1 MTSDALPLLSIRGV
15 GKTYAQPVLAEI
27 DLQLFGG
34 EVLALTGENG
44 AGKST
49 LSKIVGG
56 LERPGAGS
64 LELLGRPYA
73 PASRREAEALGVR
86 MVMQELNLLPTLS
99 VAENL
104 FLHDLPRRAGWI
116 DRRRLRAAA
125 REAMAQVGLEAI
137 DPDTLVGDL
146 GIGHQQMVEI
156 ARNLIGD
163 CRLLI
168 LDEPTAML
176 TAREVDMLFEQV
188 ERLRERGV
196 AIVYISHRLEELAR
210 ISQRIA
216 VLRDGRLVCVEPIER
231 YDADQLVTL
240 MVGRE
245 LGERFDLGPRQ
256 IGAPLLR
263 VERLS
268 RRGKVHEV
276 SFEVRAGEIFGIS
289 GLIGSGRT
297 ELLRLIYGADRADGG
312 QVLLGDP
319 PQRLSLRS
327 PADSV
332 RQGVALITEDRK
344 GEGLLLD
351 QSISANLALGNL
363 PALARHGVIDRR
375 REEALARRQ
384 VEALRVRCAD
394 TAQAVGEL
402 SGGNQQKVVIGRWL
416 ERDCQVLLFD
426 EPTRGIDVGAKFD
439 IYALLAELTRRGK
452 GAGGGV
458 QRPARADADLR
469 SHRRALGGTYGGH
482 LRARRLDPGRA
493 AGGGLRRL
501 QETRRAAGD
510 VVNTQRK
517 EPEMS
522 DPTSSA
528 TAAAAPTLRRGNY
541 FGLGTYLGL
550 AGALLA
556 MIALFSALSSHFLS
570 YGTFLAIANQIPDL
584 VVLAVGMTF
593 ILIVGGID
601 LSVGS
606 VLALAAS
613 AVSLATLGW
622 GWGVLPAAMLGMACA
637 TLAGCVTGS
646 ITVAWRIP
654 SFIVSL
660 GVLEMARGLAYQM
673 TDSRTAYIGDAYA
686 WLSNPLAFGI
696 SPAFV
701 IALLVMFAAQAVLTR
716 TVFGRYLIGIGTN
729 EEAVRLAGVNPKPYK
744 IAVFALM
751 GLLAGL
757 AALFQISRLEAAD
770 PNAGV
775 GLELQVI
782 AAVVIGGTSLMG
794 GRGSVVSTFF
804 GVLIISVL
812 AAGLAQ
818 IGASEPTKRIITGA
832 VIVVAVVLDT
842 YRSHRA
848 RRQG

>member
-1 MTSDALPLLSIRGV
+1 MSSDALPLLSIRGV

-73 PASRREAEALGVR
+73 PSSRREAEALGVR

-104 FLHDLPRRAGWI
+104 FFHDLPRRAGWI

-240 MVGRE
+240 MVGRD
-245 LGERFDLGPRQ
+245 LGERFDLGTRQ

-384 VEALRVRCAD
+384 VEALRVRCAG

-452 GAGGGV
+452 ALV
-458 QRPARADADLR
+458 VVSSDLR
-469 SHRRALGGTYGGH
+469 ELMLICDRIGVLSAG
-482 LRARRLDPGRA
+482 RLVDTFERDA
-493 AGGGLRRL
+493 W
-501 QETRRAAGD
+501 
-510 VVNTQRK
+510 TQ
-517 EPEMS
+517 
-522 DPTSSA
+522 D
-528 TAAAAPTLRRGNY
+528 
-541 FGLGTYLGL
+541 
-550 AGALLA
+550 ALLA
-556 MIALFSALSSHFLS
+556 AAFAGYKKRDAL
-570 YGTFLAIANQIPDL
+570 
-584 VVLAVGMTF
+584 
-593 ILIVGGID
+593 
-601 LSVGS
+601 
-606 VLALAAS
+606 
-613 AVSLATLGW
+613 LAT
-622 GWGVLPAAMLGMACA
+622 
-637 TLAGCVTGS
+637 S
-646 ITVAWRIP
+646 
-654 SFIVSL
+654 
-660 GVLEMARGLAYQM
+660 
-673 TDSRTAYIGDAYA
+673 
-686 WLSNPLAFGI
+686 
-696 SPAFV
+696 
-701 IALLVMFAAQAVLTR
+701 
-716 TVFGRYLIGIGTN
+716 
-729 EEAVRLAGVNPKPYK
+729 
-744 IAVFALM
+744 
-751 GLLAGL
+751 
-757 AALFQISRLEAAD
+757 
-770 PNAGV
+770 
-775 GLELQVI
+775 
-782 AAVVIGGTSLMG
+782 
-794 GRGSVVSTFF
+794 
-804 GVLIISVL
+804 
-812 AAGLAQ
+812 
-818 IGASEPTKRIITGA
+818 
-832 VIVVAVVLDT
+832 
-842 YRSHRA
+842 
-848 RRQG
+848 

>member
-1 MTSDALPLLSIRGV
+1 MSSDALPLLSIRGV

-73 PASRREAEALGVR
+73 PGSRREAEALGVR

-240 MVGRE
+240 MVGRD

-256 IGAPLLR
+256 TGAPLLR

-416 ERDCQVLLFD
+416 ERDCQVLLVD

-452 GAGGGV
+452 ALV
-458 QRPARADADLR
+458 VVSSDLR
-469 SHRRALGGTYGGH
+469 ELMLICDRIGVLSA
-482 LRARRLDPGRA
+482 GRMVDTFERDA
-493 AGGGLRRL
+493 W
-501 QETRRAAGD
+501 
-510 VVNTQRK
+510 TQ
-517 EPEMS
+517 
-522 DPTSSA
+522 D
-528 TAAAAPTLRRGNY
+528 
-541 FGLGTYLGL
+541 
-550 AGALLA
+550 ALLA
-556 MIALFSALSSHFLS
+556 AAFAGYKKRDAL
-570 YGTFLAIANQIPDL
+570 
-584 VVLAVGMTF
+584 
-593 ILIVGGID
+593 
-601 LSVGS
+601 
-606 VLALAAS
+606 
-613 AVSLATLGW
+613 LAT
-622 GWGVLPAAMLGMACA
+622 
-637 TLAGCVTGS
+637 S
-646 ITVAWRIP
+646 
-654 SFIVSL
+654 
-660 GVLEMARGLAYQM
+660 
-673 TDSRTAYIGDAYA
+673 
-686 WLSNPLAFGI
+686 
-696 SPAFV
+696 
-701 IALLVMFAAQAVLTR
+701 
-716 TVFGRYLIGIGTN
+716 
-729 EEAVRLAGVNPKPYK
+729 
-744 IAVFALM
+744 
-751 GLLAGL
+751 
-757 AALFQISRLEAAD
+757 
-770 PNAGV
+770 
-775 GLELQVI
+775 
-782 AAVVIGGTSLMG
+782 
-794 GRGSVVSTFF
+794 
-804 GVLIISVL
+804 
-812 AAGLAQ
+812 
-818 IGASEPTKRIITGA
+818 
-832 VIVVAVVLDT
+832 
-842 YRSHRA
+842 
-848 RRQG
+848 

>member
-1 MTSDALPLLSIRGV
+1 MSSDALPLLSIRGV

-73 PASRREAEALGVR
+73 PGSRREAEALGVR

-104 FLHDLPRRAGWI
+104 FLHDLPRCAGWI

-245 LGERFDLGPRQ
+245 LGERFDLGTRQ

-452 GAGGGV
+452 ALV
-458 QRPARADADLR
+458 VVSSDLR
-469 SHRRALGGTYGGH
+469 ELMLICDRIGVLSA
-482 LRARRLDPGRA
+482 GRMVDTFERDA
-493 AGGGLRRL
+493 W
-501 QETRRAAGD
+501 
-510 VVNTQRK
+510 TQ
-517 EPEMS
+517 
-522 DPTSSA
+522 D
-528 TAAAAPTLRRGNY
+528 
-541 FGLGTYLGL
+541 
-550 AGALLA
+550 ALLA
-556 MIALFSALSSHFLS
+556 AAFAGYKKRDAL
-570 YGTFLAIANQIPDL
+570 
-584 VVLAVGMTF
+584 
-593 ILIVGGID
+593 
-601 LSVGS
+601 
-606 VLALAAS
+606 
-613 AVSLATLGW
+613 LAT
-622 GWGVLPAAMLGMACA
+622 
-637 TLAGCVTGS
+637 S
-646 ITVAWRIP
+646 
-654 SFIVSL
+654 
-660 GVLEMARGLAYQM
+660 
-673 TDSRTAYIGDAYA
+673 
-686 WLSNPLAFGI
+686 
-696 SPAFV
+696 
-701 IALLVMFAAQAVLTR
+701 
-716 TVFGRYLIGIGTN
+716 
-729 EEAVRLAGVNPKPYK
+729 
-744 IAVFALM
+744 
-751 GLLAGL
+751 
-757 AALFQISRLEAAD
+757 
-770 PNAGV
+770 
-775 GLELQVI
+775 
-782 AAVVIGGTSLMG
+782 
-794 GRGSVVSTFF
+794 
-804 GVLIISVL
+804 
-812 AAGLAQ
+812 
-818 IGASEPTKRIITGA
+818 
-832 VIVVAVVLDT
+832 
-842 YRSHRA
+842 
-848 RRQG
+848 

>member
-1 MTSDALPLLSIRGV
+1 MSSDALPLLSIRGV

-256 IGAPLLR
+256 TGAPLLR

-363 PALARHGVIDRR
+363 PALARPGVIDRR

-384 VEALRVRCAD
+384 GGALRVRCAAP
-394 TAQAVGEL
+394 AQAVGEL

-452 GAGGGV
+452 ALV
-458 QRPARADADLR
+458 VVSSDLR
-469 SHRRALGGTYGGH
+469 ELMLICDRIGVLSA
-482 LRARRLDPGRA
+482 GRMVDTFERDA
-493 AGGGLRRL
+493 W
-501 QETRRAAGD
+501 
-510 VVNTQRK
+510 TQ
-517 EPEMS
+517 
-522 DPTSSA
+522 D
-528 TAAAAPTLRRGNY
+528 
-541 FGLGTYLGL
+541 
-550 AGALLA
+550 ALLA
-556 MIALFSALSSHFLS
+556 AAFAGYKKRDAL
-570 YGTFLAIANQIPDL
+570 
-584 VVLAVGMTF
+584 
-593 ILIVGGID
+593 
-601 LSVGS
+601 
-606 VLALAAS
+606 
-613 AVSLATLGW
+613 LAT
-622 GWGVLPAAMLGMACA
+622 
-637 TLAGCVTGS
+637 S
-646 ITVAWRIP
+646 
-654 SFIVSL
+654 
-660 GVLEMARGLAYQM
+660 
-673 TDSRTAYIGDAYA
+673 
-686 WLSNPLAFGI
+686 
-696 SPAFV
+696 
-701 IALLVMFAAQAVLTR
+701 
-716 TVFGRYLIGIGTN
+716 
-729 EEAVRLAGVNPKPYK
+729 
-744 IAVFALM
+744 
-751 GLLAGL
+751 
-757 AALFQISRLEAAD
+757 
-770 PNAGV
+770 
-775 GLELQVI
+775 
-782 AAVVIGGTSLMG
+782 
-794 GRGSVVSTFF
+794 
-804 GVLIISVL
+804 
-812 AAGLAQ
+812 
-818 IGASEPTKRIITGA
+818 
-832 VIVVAVVLDT
+832 
-842 YRSHRA
+842 
-848 RRQG
+848 

>member
-1 MTSDALPLLSIRGV
+1 ALRPR
-15 GKTYAQPVLAEI
+15 QPP
-27 DLQLFGG
+27 
-34 EVLALTGENG
+34 
-44 AGKST
+44 
-49 LSKIVGG
+49 
-56 LERPGAGS
+56 R
-64 LELLGRPYA
+64 
-73 PASRREAEALGVR
+73 AEALGVR

-256 IGAPLLR
+256 TGAPLLR

-452 GAGGGV
+452 ALV
-458 QRPARADADLR
+458 VVSSDLR
-469 SHRRALGGTYGGH
+469 ELMLICDRIGVLSA
-482 LRARRLDPGRA
+482 GRMVDTFERDA
-493 AGGGLRRL
+493 W
-501 QETRRAAGD
+501 
-510 VVNTQRK
+510 TQ
-517 EPEMS
+517 
-522 DPTSSA
+522 D
-528 TAAAAPTLRRGNY
+528 
-541 FGLGTYLGL
+541 
-550 AGALLA
+550 ALLA
-556 MIALFSALSSHFLS
+556 AAFAGYKKRDAL
-570 YGTFLAIANQIPDL
+570 
-584 VVLAVGMTF
+584 
-593 ILIVGGID
+593 
-601 LSVGS
+601 
-606 VLALAAS
+606 
-613 AVSLATLGW
+613 LAT
-622 GWGVLPAAMLGMACA
+622 
-637 TLAGCVTGS
+637 S
-646 ITVAWRIP
+646 
-654 SFIVSL
+654 
-660 GVLEMARGLAYQM
+660 
-673 TDSRTAYIGDAYA
+673 
-686 WLSNPLAFGI
+686 
-696 SPAFV
+696 
-701 IALLVMFAAQAVLTR
+701 
-716 TVFGRYLIGIGTN
+716 
-729 EEAVRLAGVNPKPYK
+729 
-744 IAVFALM
+744 
-751 GLLAGL
+751 
-757 AALFQISRLEAAD
+757 
-770 PNAGV
+770 
-775 GLELQVI
+775 
-782 AAVVIGGTSLMG
+782 
-794 GRGSVVSTFF
+794 
-804 GVLIISVL
+804 
-812 AAGLAQ
+812 
-818 IGASEPTKRIITGA
+818 
-832 VIVVAVVLDT
+832 
-842 YRSHRA
+842 
-848 RRQG
+848 

>member
-1 MTSDALPLLSIRGV
+1 MSSDALPLLSIRGV

-73 PASRREAEALGVR
+73 PGSRREAEALGVR

-256 IGAPLLR
+256 TGAPLLR

-332 RQGVALITEDRK
+332 RQGVALITEDHK

-452 GAGGGV
+452 ALV
-458 QRPARADADLR
+458 VVSSDLR
-469 SHRRALGGTYGGH
+469 ELMLICDRIGVLSA
-482 LRARRLDPGRA
+482 GRMVDTFERDA
-493 AGGGLRRL
+493 W
-501 QETRRAAGD
+501 
-510 VVNTQRK
+510 TQ
-517 EPEMS
+517 
-522 DPTSSA
+522 D
-528 TAAAAPTLRRGNY
+528 
-541 FGLGTYLGL
+541 
-550 AGALLA
+550 ALLA
-556 MIALFSALSSHFLS
+556 AAFAGYKKRDAL
-570 YGTFLAIANQIPDL
+570 
-584 VVLAVGMTF
+584 
-593 ILIVGGID
+593 
-601 LSVGS
+601 
-606 VLALAAS
+606 
-613 AVSLATLGW
+613 LAT
-622 GWGVLPAAMLGMACA
+622 
-637 TLAGCVTGS
+637 S
-646 ITVAWRIP
+646 
-654 SFIVSL
+654 
-660 GVLEMARGLAYQM
+660 
-673 TDSRTAYIGDAYA
+673 
-686 WLSNPLAFGI
+686 
-696 SPAFV
+696 
-701 IALLVMFAAQAVLTR
+701 
-716 TVFGRYLIGIGTN
+716 
-729 EEAVRLAGVNPKPYK
+729 
-744 IAVFALM
+744 
-751 GLLAGL
+751 
-757 AALFQISRLEAAD
+757 
-770 PNAGV
+770 
-775 GLELQVI
+775 
-782 AAVVIGGTSLMG
+782 
-794 GRGSVVSTFF
+794 
-804 GVLIISVL
+804 
-812 AAGLAQ
+812 
-818 IGASEPTKRIITGA
+818 
-832 VIVVAVVLDT
+832 
-842 YRSHRA
+842 
-848 RRQG
+848 

>member
-1 MTSDALPLLSIRGV
+1 MSSDALPLLSIRGV

-73 PASRREAEALGVR
+73 PGSRREAEALGVR
-86 MVMQELNLLPTLS
+86 IVMQELNLLPTLS

-256 IGAPLLR
+256 TGAPLLR

-452 GAGGGV
+452 ALV
-458 QRPARADADLR
+458 VVSSDLR
-469 SHRRALGGTYGGH
+469 ELMLICDRIGVLSA
-482 LRARRLDPGRA
+482 GRMVDTFERDA
-493 AGGGLRRL
+493 W
-501 QETRRAAGD
+501 
-510 VVNTQRK
+510 TQ
-517 EPEMS
+517 
-522 DPTSSA
+522 D
-528 TAAAAPTLRRGNY
+528 
-541 FGLGTYLGL
+541 
-550 AGALLA
+550 ALLA
-556 MIALFSALSSHFLS
+556 AAFAGYKKRDAL
-570 YGTFLAIANQIPDL
+570 
-584 VVLAVGMTF
+584 
-593 ILIVGGID
+593 
-601 LSVGS
+601 
-606 VLALAAS
+606 
-613 AVSLATLGW
+613 LAT
-622 GWGVLPAAMLGMACA
+622 
-637 TLAGCVTGS
+637 S
-646 ITVAWRIP
+646 
-654 SFIVSL
+654 
-660 GVLEMARGLAYQM
+660 
-673 TDSRTAYIGDAYA
+673 
-686 WLSNPLAFGI
+686 
-696 SPAFV
+696 
-701 IALLVMFAAQAVLTR
+701 
-716 TVFGRYLIGIGTN
+716 
-729 EEAVRLAGVNPKPYK
+729 
-744 IAVFALM
+744 
-751 GLLAGL
+751 
-757 AALFQISRLEAAD
+757 
-770 PNAGV
+770 
-775 GLELQVI
+775 
-782 AAVVIGGTSLMG
+782 
-794 GRGSVVSTFF
+794 
-804 GVLIISVL
+804 
-812 AAGLAQ
+812 
-818 IGASEPTKRIITGA
+818 
-832 VIVVAVVLDT
+832 
-842 YRSHRA
+842 
-848 RRQG
+848 

>member
-1 MTSDALPLLSIRGV
+1 MSSDALPLLSIRGV

-73 PASRREAEALGVR
+73 PGSRREAEALGVR

-256 IGAPLLR
+256 TGAPLLR

-426 EPTRGIDVGAKFD
+426 ESTRGIDVGAKFD

-452 GAGGGV
+452 ALV
-458 QRPARADADLR
+458 VVSSDLR
-469 SHRRALGGTYGGH
+469 ELMLICDRIGVLSA
-482 LRARRLDPGRA
+482 GRMVDTFERDA
-493 AGGGLRRL
+493 W
-501 QETRRAAGD
+501 
-510 VVNTQRK
+510 TQ
-517 EPEMS
+517 
-522 DPTSSA
+522 D
-528 TAAAAPTLRRGNY
+528 
-541 FGLGTYLGL
+541 
-550 AGALLA
+550 ALLA
-556 MIALFSALSSHFLS
+556 AAFAGYKKRDAL
-570 YGTFLAIANQIPDL
+570 
-584 VVLAVGMTF
+584 
-593 ILIVGGID
+593 
-601 LSVGS
+601 
-606 VLALAAS
+606 
-613 AVSLATLGW
+613 LAT
-622 GWGVLPAAMLGMACA
+622 
-637 TLAGCVTGS
+637 S
-646 ITVAWRIP
+646 
-654 SFIVSL
+654 
-660 GVLEMARGLAYQM
+660 
-673 TDSRTAYIGDAYA
+673 
-686 WLSNPLAFGI
+686 
-696 SPAFV
+696 
-701 IALLVMFAAQAVLTR
+701 
-716 TVFGRYLIGIGTN
+716 
-729 EEAVRLAGVNPKPYK
+729 
-744 IAVFALM
+744 
-751 GLLAGL
+751 
-757 AALFQISRLEAAD
+757 
-770 PNAGV
+770 
-775 GLELQVI
+775 
-782 AAVVIGGTSLMG
+782 
-794 GRGSVVSTFF
+794 
-804 GVLIISVL
+804 
-812 AAGLAQ
+812 
-818 IGASEPTKRIITGA
+818 
-832 VIVVAVVLDT
+832 
-842 YRSHRA
+842 
-848 RRQG
+848 

>member
-1 MTSDALPLLSIRGV
+1 MSSDALPLLSIRGV

-73 PASRREAEALGVR
+73 PGSRREAEALGVR

-256 IGAPLLR
+256 TGAPLLR

-426 EPTRGIDVGAKFD
+426 EPTCGIDVGAKFD

-452 GAGGGV
+452 ALV
-458 QRPARADADLR
+458 VVSSDLR
-469 SHRRALGGTYGGH
+469 ELMLICDRIGVLSA
-482 LRARRLDPGRA
+482 GRMVDTFERDA
-493 AGGGLRRL
+493 W
-501 QETRRAAGD
+501 
-510 VVNTQRK
+510 TQ
-517 EPEMS
+517 
-522 DPTSSA
+522 D
-528 TAAAAPTLRRGNY
+528 
-541 FGLGTYLGL
+541 
-550 AGALLA
+550 ALLA
-556 MIALFSALSSHFLS
+556 AAFAGYKKRDAL
-570 YGTFLAIANQIPDL
+570 
-584 VVLAVGMTF
+584 
-593 ILIVGGID
+593 
-601 LSVGS
+601 
-606 VLALAAS
+606 
-613 AVSLATLGW
+613 LAT
-622 GWGVLPAAMLGMACA
+622 
-637 TLAGCVTGS
+637 S
-646 ITVAWRIP
+646 
-654 SFIVSL
+654 
-660 GVLEMARGLAYQM
+660 
-673 TDSRTAYIGDAYA
+673 
-686 WLSNPLAFGI
+686 
-696 SPAFV
+696 
-701 IALLVMFAAQAVLTR
+701 
-716 TVFGRYLIGIGTN
+716 
-729 EEAVRLAGVNPKPYK
+729 
-744 IAVFALM
+744 
-751 GLLAGL
+751 
-757 AALFQISRLEAAD
+757 
-770 PNAGV
+770 
-775 GLELQVI
+775 
-782 AAVVIGGTSLMG
+782 
-794 GRGSVVSTFF
+794 
-804 GVLIISVL
+804 
-812 AAGLAQ
+812 
-818 IGASEPTKRIITGA
+818 
-832 VIVVAVVLDT
+832 
-842 YRSHRA
+842 
-848 RRQG
+848 

>member
-1 MTSDALPLLSIRGV
+1 MSSDALPLLSIRGV

-73 PASRREAEALGVR
+73 PGSRREAEALGVR

-104 FLHDLPRRAGWI
+104 FLHDLPRCAGWI
-116 DRRRLRAAA
+116 DRRRLRVAA

-137 DPDTLVGDL
+137 DPDTLV
-146 GIGHQQMVEI
+146 
-156 ARNLIGD
+156 GD

-240 MVGRE
+240 MVGRD

-256 IGAPLLR
+256 TGAPLLR

-452 GAGGGV
+452 ALV
-458 QRPARADADLR
+458 VVSSDLR
-469 SHRRALGGTYGGH
+469 ELMLICDRIGVLSA
-482 LRARRLDPGRA
+482 GRMVDTFERDA
-493 AGGGLRRL
+493 W
-501 QETRRAAGD
+501 
-510 VVNTQRK
+510 TQ
-517 EPEMS
+517 
-522 DPTSSA
+522 D
-528 TAAAAPTLRRGNY
+528 
-541 FGLGTYLGL
+541 
-550 AGALLA
+550 ALLA
-556 MIALFSALSSHFLS
+556 AAFAGYKKRDAL
-570 YGTFLAIANQIPDL
+570 
-584 VVLAVGMTF
+584 
-593 ILIVGGID
+593 
-601 LSVGS
+601 
-606 VLALAAS
+606 
-613 AVSLATLGW
+613 LAT
-622 GWGVLPAAMLGMACA
+622 
-637 TLAGCVTGS
+637 S
-646 ITVAWRIP
+646 
-654 SFIVSL
+654 
-660 GVLEMARGLAYQM
+660 
-673 TDSRTAYIGDAYA
+673 
-686 WLSNPLAFGI
+686 
-696 SPAFV
+696 
-701 IALLVMFAAQAVLTR
+701 
-716 TVFGRYLIGIGTN
+716 
-729 EEAVRLAGVNPKPYK
+729 
-744 IAVFALM
+744 
-751 GLLAGL
+751 
-757 AALFQISRLEAAD
+757 
-770 PNAGV
+770 
-775 GLELQVI
+775 
-782 AAVVIGGTSLMG
+782 
-794 GRGSVVSTFF
+794 
-804 GVLIISVL
+804 
-812 AAGLAQ
+812 
-818 IGASEPTKRIITGA
+818 
-832 VIVVAVVLDT
+832 
-842 YRSHRA
+842 
-848 RRQG
+848 

>member
-1 MTSDALPLLSIRGV
+1 
-15 GKTYAQPVLAEI
+15 AQA
-27 DLQLFGG
+27 
-34 EVLALTGENG
+34 
-44 AGKST
+44 
-49 LSKIVGG
+49 
-56 LERPGAGS
+56 
-64 LELLGRPYA
+64 
-73 PASRREAEALGVR
+73 
-86 MVMQELNLLPTLS
+86 
-99 VAENL
+99 
-104 FLHDLPRRAGWI
+104 
-116 DRRRLRAAA
+116 
-125 REAMAQVGLEAI
+125 GLEAI

-256 IGAPLLR
+256 TGAPLLR

-452 GAGGGV
+452 ALV
-458 QRPARADADLR
+458 VVSSDLR
-469 SHRRALGGTYGGH
+469 ELMLICDRIGVLSA
-482 LRARRLDPGRA
+482 GRMVDTFERDA
-493 AGGGLRRL
+493 W
-501 QETRRAAGD
+501 
-510 VVNTQRK
+510 TQ
-517 EPEMS
+517 
-522 DPTSSA
+522 D
-528 TAAAAPTLRRGNY
+528 
-541 FGLGTYLGL
+541 
-550 AGALLA
+550 ALLA
-556 MIALFSALSSHFLS
+556 AAFAGYKKRDAL
-570 YGTFLAIANQIPDL
+570 
-584 VVLAVGMTF
+584 
-593 ILIVGGID
+593 
-601 LSVGS
+601 
-606 VLALAAS
+606 
-613 AVSLATLGW
+613 LAT
-622 GWGVLPAAMLGMACA
+622 
-637 TLAGCVTGS
+637 S
-646 ITVAWRIP
+646 
-654 SFIVSL
+654 
-660 GVLEMARGLAYQM
+660 
-673 TDSRTAYIGDAYA
+673 
-686 WLSNPLAFGI
+686 
-696 SPAFV
+696 
-701 IALLVMFAAQAVLTR
+701 
-716 TVFGRYLIGIGTN
+716 
-729 EEAVRLAGVNPKPYK
+729 
-744 IAVFALM
+744 
-751 GLLAGL
+751 
-757 AALFQISRLEAAD
+757 
-770 PNAGV
+770 
-775 GLELQVI
+775 
-782 AAVVIGGTSLMG
+782 
-794 GRGSVVSTFF
+794 
-804 GVLIISVL
+804 
-812 AAGLAQ
+812 
-818 IGASEPTKRIITGA
+818 
-832 VIVVAVVLDT
+832 
-842 YRSHRA
+842 
-848 RRQG
+848 